1 MGRAMLTQQQLRKL
15 FPPLN
20 GFLNYADDTVDMS
33 TSLLP
38 TPPLR
43 ANSEATVEDLI
54 SRIADL
60 VLLRQ
65 SLRSMHSDHLSL
77 EQNRCELVAAHWD
90 LSRALIARHCPP
102 SADAEAAA
110 A

>member
-1 MGRAMLTQQQLRKL
+1 MIC
-15 FPPLN
+15 
-20 GFLNYADDTVDMS
+20 ADDTVDMS
-33 TSLLP
+33 TSLRPSL
-38 TPPLR
+38 PLR
-43 ANSEATVEDLI
+43 ADSEATVEDLI

-65 SLRSMHSDHLSL
+65 SLRAMNSDHLSL

-102 SADAEAAA
+102 SADTEAAA

>member
-1 MGRAMLTQQQLRKL
+1 MLTQSHLRKL

-20 GFLNYADDTVDMS
+20 QFLIRADDTGDMS

-38 TPPLR
+38 SVPTRPD
-43 ANSEATVEDLI
+43 SEPTVEDLI
-54 SRIADL
+54 GRIADL

-65 SLRSMHSDHLSL
+65 SLRAMESDQLSL

-90 LSRALIARHCPP
+90 LSRALIARHCRPG
-102 SADAEAAA
+102 AGTEAAA

>member
-1 MGRAMLTQQQLRKL
+1 MLTQQTLRKL

-20 GFLNYADDTVDMS
+20 GFLIRADDTVDMS
-33 TSLLP
+33 TSLR
-38 TPPLR
+38 PPASLR
-43 ANSEATVEDLI
+43 ANSEQPSVEDLI

-65 SLRSMHSDHLSL
+65 SLRAMHSDHLSL

>member
-1 MGRAMLTQQQLRKL
+1 MLTQQHLRKL

-20 GFLNYADDTVDMS
+20 RFLICADDTVDMS
-33 TSLLP
+33 TSLRP
-38 TPPLR
+38 TAPLR
-43 ANSEATVEDLI
+43 ADSEDPTVEDLI

-65 SLRSMHSDHLSL
+65 SLRAMNSDHLSL

-102 SADAEAAA
+102 KADAQAA
-110 A
+110 

>member
-1 MGRAMLTQQQLRKL
+1 MLTQQHLRKL
-15 FPPLN
+15 FPSLN
-20 GFLNYADDTVDMS
+20 RFLICADDTEHMS
-33 TSLLP
+33 TSLRP
-38 TPPLR
+38 SAPLR
-43 ANSEATVEDLI
+43 ADSEHPTVEDLI

-65 SLRSMHSDHLSL
+65 SLRAMNSDHLSL

-102 SADAEAAA
+102 KADAQAA
-110 A
+110 